1 MQKILENW
9 RAYLEES
16 QSIEAIPVDEGM
28 MSRMKAFF
36 TGWTD
41 AEAINTIKMIQ
52 PVQGAVQSSSHAI
65 EKSKS
70 FIPGVKAMEN
80 EKLRD
85 MILQK
90 AKTLRT
96 IDKALT
102 FLVSQSTGKTELQEA
117 SISVEERK
125 NIRQA
130 FAKVY
135 QFLKKH
141 MSGKGQDMLEEQTG
155 TLSDADIDVIHQY
168 DQVFSSVAK
177 KLELTFSKISKSSKN
192 ILIKR
197 VASYIQK
204 EAESI
209 LSIQALFSKVLS
221 SKQYSVQ
228 TETGLLIKNARK
240 QKGQDLAD
248 NEVTT
253 LILKAEK
260 ELLEKTLGSLLTL
273 DDGPSWNLV
282 SKISGGK
289 QPVTRAELP
298 LLSKMTG
305 KPASTELPKMVAK
318 VITSTKA
325 KVRAQIIKDYN
336 EEGMKYAKIESPTI
350 FAKWKSQ

>member
-9 RAYLEES
+9 RVYLEEN

-28 MSRMKAFF
+28 MSKMKAFF

-52 PVQGAVQSSSHAI
+52 PAQGAVQSSSHAVQ
-65 EKSKS
+65 KSKS

-90 AKTLRT
+90 ARTLRA

-102 FLVSQSTGKTELQEA
+102 FLVSQSTGKTELQES

-125 NIRQA
+125 AIRQS

-141 MSGKGQDMLEEQTG
+141 LSGKEQPMLEEQEG

-177 KLELTFSKISKSSKN
+177 KLEQTFTMIAKSSKN

-197 VASYIQK
+197 VSGYIQK
-204 EAESI
+204 EAESM
-209 LSIQALFSKVLS
+209 LQIQALFSKVLS

-228 TETGLLIKNARK
+228 TETGLYIKNARK
-240 QKGQDLAD
+240 QKGQNLTDE
-248 NEVTT
+248 EVTS
-253 LILKAEK
+253 LIQKAEK

-273 DDGPSWNLV
+273 DDGSSWNLV

-289 QPVTRAELP
+289 QPVTREELP
-298 LLSKMTG
+298 LLSKMAG
-305 KPASTELPKMVAK
+305 KPASAELPKMVAK
-318 VITSTKA
+318 MISSTKL
-325 KVRAQIIKDYN
+325 KVRAQIVKDYN

-350 FAKWKSQ
+350 FAKWKGQ

>member
-1 MQKILENW
+1 MKVILENW
-9 RAYLEES
+9 RAYLEEN
-16 QSIEAIPVDEGM
+16 QSIEAISVDEGV

-90 AKTLRT
+90 ARTLRT

-102 FLVSQSTGKTELQEA
+102 FLVSHSTGKTELQEA

-125 NIRQA
+125 GIRQA

-248 NEVTT
+248 DEVTT

-318 VITSTKA
+318 VIASTKA
-325 KVRAQIIKDYN
+325 KVRAQVIKDYN